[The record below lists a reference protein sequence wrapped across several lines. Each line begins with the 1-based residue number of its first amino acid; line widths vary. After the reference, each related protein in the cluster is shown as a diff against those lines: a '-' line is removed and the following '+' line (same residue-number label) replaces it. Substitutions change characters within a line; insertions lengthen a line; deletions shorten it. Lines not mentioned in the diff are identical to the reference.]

1 MHVKGYTQFMGTL
14 IQLLW
19 HNFNFMGCRKI
30 ILLWHRMNGLLL
42 KEQLIKITN
51 DNSNYRWFSTVFS

>member
-19 HNFNFMGCRKI
+19 HNFNFMGCIKI

-51 DNSNYRWFSTVFS
+51 NNSNYR